1 MYLNPSMRTIDVH
14 EEDAAIAAAVS
25 AAIAAVAAA
34 ATAIDVGI
42 GGIHSSHRDNIRAKE
57 FQFCMSK
64 SFLLIGYPLEG
75 IPILNFSRFN
85 FEEGTSNVN
94 EKINANIF
102 NVLF

>member
-1 MYLNPSMRTIDVH
+1 MRTIDVH
-14 EEDAAIAAAVS
+14 EEDAAIAAPASAV
-25 AAIAAVAAA
+25 AVAAA
-34 ATAIDVGI
+34 TAIAIDVGI

-94 EKINANIF
+94 EKINVNIF